1 VVTTAIEHK
10 AVLEPTA
17 ALERRGFTVTVVPVK
32 QDGTVSPEAIRAAL
46 RPDTVLVSVMSANNE
61 TGARQPIS
69 ESAKTL
75 ASHEDVASALLD
87 KLDRAHHTPDQIVIE
102 ITETAVATDVTR
114 SIEGMRTLSR
124 AGFPIAIDDFGV
136 GASSFALLKDL
147 PFDFLKL
154 DKSFVVDLEQERVQR
169 LIEAICAMAKVLGG
183 VVVAEGIEELWQLD
197 ILRTCG
203 VEIGQGWHIG
213 KPLPLS
219 ELPR

>member
-1 VVTTAIEHK
+1 
-10 AVLEPTA
+10 
-17 ALERRGFTVTVVPVK
+17 
-32 QDGTVSPEAIRAAL
+32 
-46 RPDTVLVSVMSANNE
+46 
-61 TGARQPIS
+61 
-69 ESAKTL
+69 
-75 ASHEDVASALLD
+75 
-87 KLDRAHHTPDQIVIE
+87 
-102 ITETAVATDVTR
+102 
-114 SIEGMRTLSR
+114 MRTLSR